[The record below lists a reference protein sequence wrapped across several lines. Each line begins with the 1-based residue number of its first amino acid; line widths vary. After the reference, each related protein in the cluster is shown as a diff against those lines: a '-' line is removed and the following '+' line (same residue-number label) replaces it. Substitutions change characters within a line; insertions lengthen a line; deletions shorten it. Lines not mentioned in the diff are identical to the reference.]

1 MFGFFFGR
9 EFLQHLDRKQVHRT
23 NTKCSIKTEILCD
36 QQEPQIIANLE
47 NGKRII
53 FKTAY
58 MTTLELLQYWNRF
71 AKQFTKE

>member
-36 QQEPQIIANLE
+36 QQEPQIIANL
-47 NGKRII
+47 GID
-53 FKTAY
+53 
-58 MTTLELLQYWNRF
+58 
-71 AKQFTKE
+71 